1 MHGVRLAMS
10 VKQLTKPKIIIF
22 FLRLGQAEYGRLLER
37 LNSMGKDVERD
48 YDWYAS
54 LNQRRA
60 VN

>member
-22 FLRLGQAEYGRLLER
+22 LILGQAEYGRLLER

-54 LNQRRA
+54 LNQGRA
-60 VN
+60 AN